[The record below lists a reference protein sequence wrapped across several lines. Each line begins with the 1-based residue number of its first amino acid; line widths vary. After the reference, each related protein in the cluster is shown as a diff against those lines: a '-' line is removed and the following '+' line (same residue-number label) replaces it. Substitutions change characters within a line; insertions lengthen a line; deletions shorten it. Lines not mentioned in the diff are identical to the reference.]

1 MWLKENPNLK
11 AATAGSGSL
20 NPAAFPGQ
28 RRRNSATGST
38 YRGGFPCHAS
48 RADTWSSAWQHMNSQ
63 PCILISFM
71 GVGSINQHFSLQLP
85 QNPYVMQAQCQ
96 EISQLLGYSF
106 FSPPNLSRV
115 LQAAAPGD
123 GASSESHSLCAW
135 DHLKGLFP
143 FHSSSRK
150 DSVLLS
156 WGVWLCSS
164 FRLSQLI
171 TIPGLLCA
179 EVRDTF
185 PK

>member
-11 AATAGSGSL
+11 AATGGSGSL

-28 RRRNSATGST
+28 RRRNSAIGST
-38 YRGGFPCHAS
+38 YLGGFPCDAS
-48 RADTWSSAWQHMNSQ
+48 RADTWSCAWQHTNSQ
-63 PCILISFM
+63 PCVLISFM

-96 EISQLLGYSF
+96 EISQLLSYRF
-106 FSPPNLSRV
+106 FSPPTFHGCSKR
-115 LQAAAPGD
+115 QPRETAHPR
-123 GASSESHSLCAW
+123 SLTACAW

-143 FHSSSRK
+143 FHSSNRK
-150 DSVLLS
+150 DSMLLS

-171 TIPGLLCA
+171 TIPGLLCT
-179 EVRDTF
+179 EVRETF

>member
-11 AATAGSGSL
+11 AATGGSGSL
-20 NPAAFPGQ
+20 NSAAFPGQ

-48 RADTWSSAWQHMNSQ
+48 RADTWSSAWQHTNSQ

-106 FSPPNLSRV
+106 FFPP
-115 LQAAAPGD
+115 QPFT
-123 GASSESHSLCAW
+123 GAQSSSSGRRRILGVSQPVCLGSSEGS
-135 DHLKGLFP
+135 FP
-143 FHSSSRK
+143 FSLFQQKGFRASKLR
-150 DSVLLS
+150 SVIVQLVQTVTAHHNPRTPVR
-156 WGVWLCSS
+156 WG
-164 FRLSQLI
+164 
-171 TIPGLLCA
+171 
-179 EVRDTF
+179 
-185 PK
+185 